1 MRHLMTFNVAA
12 SSASSARSALWVGF
26 GLTLALISGCATGP
40 NANPRDPLEPMNRK
54 VSQFNDG
61 LDRVVLKPVA
71 RAYKTVTP
79 SLVRTGVS
87 NFFNNISDVGSII
100 NNAMQLKAES
110 TGEMVIRVSFNTV
123 FGFGGLLDLA
133 SDLGIDRHSED
144 FGQTLG
150 HWGVPAGPYLVL
162 PLLGPS
168 TVRDGSALWVD
179 YKYDVTNY
187 RDPVE
192 TRTALGILRI
202 VNTRSNLLSLGTM
215 LDEASLDKYSFTR
228 DAYLQRRRALI
239 ADGEDSGDGK
249 DTPPK

>member
-1 MRHLMTFNVAA
+1 MRHLRTFNVAA
-12 SSASSARSALWVGF
+12 RTALWVGF
-26 GLTLALISGCATGP
+26 ALTLALVSGCATGP
-40 NANPRDPLEPMNRK
+40 NANPHDPLEPMNRK

-71 RAYKTVTP
+71 TAYKTVTP

-239 ADGEDSGDGK
+239 ADGEDPGDGKDSNGGK
-249 DTPPK
+249 DTPPN